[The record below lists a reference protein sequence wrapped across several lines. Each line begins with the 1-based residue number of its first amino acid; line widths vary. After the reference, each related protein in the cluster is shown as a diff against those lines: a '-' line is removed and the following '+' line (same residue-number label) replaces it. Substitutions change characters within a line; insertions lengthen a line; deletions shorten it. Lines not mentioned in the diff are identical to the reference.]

1 VRKIKGLEAKKYL
14 HHFWNLE
21 LYLSGPWSI
30 SDFED
35 CHSRQCT
42 QKIEKA
48 SRDVLKINWN
58 PIVIFPEEAQ
68 RFR

>member
-1 VRKIKGLEAKKYL
+1 MFITAVIQLGYAV
-14 HHFWNLE
+14 
-21 LYLSGPWSI
+21 
-30 SDFED
+30 SDFEG

>member
-1 VRKIKGLEAKKYL
+1 METLLLRLIFITAVIQLGYAV
-14 HHFWNLE
+14 
-21 LYLSGPWSI
+21 

-35 CHSRQCT
+35 CHSRQCA

-48 SRDVLKINWN
+48 ARDVLKINWK
-58 PIVIFPEEAQ
+58 PIVIFPEEAK